1 MLIPRAHLF
10 GNPTRAAARLSPDG
24 TMLSWLAPIERVLN
38 VFVAPVDAPGDA
50 VPVTQDRGRGMR
62 IYGWTYAGGLV
73 FLQDVGGD
81 ENFHLFAVNPATRD
95 TQDLTPFSGVRV
107 TIADV
112 SRKRRGELLLS
123 LNRRDPRFPDLFSID
138 LASGAL
144 DPVEENPGLAGFLTD
159 ETYRAVLALKL
170 GPDGAR
176 HVLRKVDGA
185 WLPFLEFAPEDARSS
200 GPNHLDPAG
209 KLLYLRD
216 ARGRDTAA
224 LVRLDLS
231 SDETTV
237 LAADPRADIGGV
249 IVDVETRT
257 PRAYTVVVER
267 LEYNAL
273 DNTMARDLDFLARS
287 GIGDWALTSRT
298 EDDGR
303 WIVSANSDTRPA
315 VEYLYDRSAQTLRE
329 VLRARPELDDAP
341 LRQMY
346 PVRIEA
352 RDGLSL
358 VSYLT
363 KPDTAM
369 LPPLI
374 LLVHGG
380 P

>member
-1 MLIPRAHLF
+1 M
-10 GNPTRAAARLSPDG
+10 TRG
-24 TMLSWLAPIERVLN
+24 FT
-38 VFVAPVDAPGDA
+38 
-50 VPVTQDRGRGMR
+50 
-62 IYGWTYAGGLV
+62 
-73 FLQDVGGD
+73 
-81 ENFHLFAVNPATRD
+81 
-95 TQDLTPFSGVRV
+95 
-107 TIADV
+107 
-112 SRKRRGELLLS
+112 
-123 LNRRDPRFPDLFSID
+123 DLFSLD

-144 DPVEENPGLAGFLTD
+144 ELVEENPGLAGFLTD

-176 HVLRKVDGA
+176 QVLRKADGA
-185 WLPFLEFAPEDARSS
+185 WAPVPGIRAGGCPVAQGRTTSILP
-200 GPNHLDPAG
+200 G

-231 SDETTV
+231 TGETTV
-237 LAADPRADIGGV
+237 LAADPRADIGGM
-249 IVDVETRT
+249 IVDIETRT

-267 LEYNAL
+267 IEYHAL
-273 DNTMARDLDFLARS
+273 DHTIARDLDFLARS
-287 GIGDWALTSRT
+287 GIGDWGLTSRT
-298 EDDGR
+298 EDDGL

-363 KPDTAM
+363 KPDTAV
-369 LPPLI
+369 LPPLV
-374 LLVHGG
+374 LLGAWRAVGARLLRLQRLAPMARRPRLCRAQREFSRFHRVRQGVHQRRRRRVGAADG
-380 P
+380 R